1 MPTRP
6 RVLIKDGNIMVRETP
21 YRKYILE
28 ELRALHATGVMG
40 ISREEL
46 LARVKERAGARE
58 RTPRR
63 MRRRPQPPIFGELT
77 AKERSAASTEY
88 ERGALAMP
96 STDTDLM
103 VGDIQGRSLPDQP
116 PNSTALMDE
125 PSAPEIA
132 EEPSGHDE
140 MWIYRTPLLM
150 FMFMLSQM
158 ARIWFYLKTKATA
171 VKHVA

>member
-1 MPTRP
+1 
-6 RVLIKDGNIMVRETP
+6 
-21 YRKYILE
+21 
-28 ELRALHATGVMG
+28 
-40 ISREEL
+40 
-46 LARVKERAGARE
+46 
-58 RTPRR
+58 
-63 MRRRPQPPIFGELT
+63 
-77 AKERSAASTEY
+77 
-88 ERGALAMP
+88 MP

-158 ARIWFYLKTKATA
+158 ARIWFYLKTK
-171 VKHVA
+171 VCPSVPCCVAYVLTCELGNCGKACGLEHASRRWCPVNY